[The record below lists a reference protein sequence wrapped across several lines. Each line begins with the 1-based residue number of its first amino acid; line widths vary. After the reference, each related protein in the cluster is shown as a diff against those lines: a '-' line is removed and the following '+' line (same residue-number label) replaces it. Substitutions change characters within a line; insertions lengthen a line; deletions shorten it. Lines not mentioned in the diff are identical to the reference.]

1 MSINRLNMKSIKTKI
16 ILLFAGLLL
25 AVTISLFYQNYSSQ
39 KKDSLQ
45 FAEQKI
51 QTLSE
56 MLAFSVGAGLSE
68 NNFDIVSTALAWA
81 KKDNQVVFIDILD
94 ESNSSLFSVNPNN
107 IKVDEKFIQSKTQVE
122 TTEMNISIHS
132 PIIYK
137 GKNFGDIIMVYSLQK
152 INDEIMNRAY
162 FSFLISIILF
172 IVGLFI
178 TYFITKIVVKQIIHL
193 KDIAI
198 KVEDGDLT
206 VKVDVDSNDEIG
218 QLAEALRK
226 MIHSIKTSTDLLF
239 NEKSKAEKA
248 MQEAEFQKQKFAE
261 QSNYLSD
268 KVDNM
273 LSEINKFSEG
283 DLTINLVSEKEDEV
297 GKLYKGFNLAIL
309 NIKSMILNVSNAVE
323 ETTTTCNEISSSTE
337 QMATGTQMQ
346 RDQTEEVV
354 TAIEEMTK
362 TIIETTKNTSL
373 AAEAAKVAGS
383 NANEGGAVVKQ
394 TIEGMNRIAIVVNK
408 SAETIQSLG
417 KSSSG
422 IGEIIQVID
431 DIAAQTNLLALN
443 AAIEAARAGEQGRG
457 FAVVA
462 DEVRKLAER
471 TTKATKEIAVM
482 IKQIQKNTEEAVAS
496 MHEGTYEVE
505 KGKELADKAGK
516 SLTQIIKSSEQV
528 VDLSIQ
534 VASASEE
541 QSVTAEHISESISS
555 ISTITNENASGINQ
569 VAKALTD
576 LNKMT
581 SNLHELL
588 LNFKCG
594 DNTNTTKMKKQLS
607 LHHFAKS

>member
-1 MSINRLNMKSIKTKI
+1 MNILSLKVKSIKTKI
-16 ILLFAGLLL
+16 TLIFAGLLL
-25 AVTISLFYQNYSSQ
+25 TGTVFAFYQNYTSQ
-39 KKDSLQ
+39 KNDSLQ
-45 FAEQKI
+45 FAQQKI

-107 IKVDEKFIQSKTQVE
+107 IKVDEKEIQSKAQIE
-122 TTEMNISIHS
+122 TTEKNVSIHS

-137 GKNFGDIIMVYSLQK
+137 GKNYGDIIMVYSLQK

-162 FSFLISIILF
+162 FSLLASVLLF
-172 IVGLFI
+172 IGGLFI
-178 TYFITKIVVKQIIHL
+178 TYFISKIIAKQIIHL
-193 KDIAI
+193 KDTAI
-198 KVEDGDLT
+198 KVGDGNLDLE
-206 VKVDVDSNDEIG
+206 VNVDSNDEIG
-218 QLAEALRK
+218 KLAEALKK
-226 MIHSIKTSTDLLF
+226 MIYNIKTASDSLF
-239 NEKSKAEKA
+239 NEKSKAETATK
-248 MQEAEFQKQKFAE
+248 EAEFQKQKFAD
-261 QSNYLSD
+261 QSDYLAD
-268 KVDNM
+268 KIDNM
-273 LSEINKFSEG
+273 LIEINKFAEG
-283 DLTINLVSEKEDEV
+283 DLTINLLTEKEDEV
-297 GKLYKGFNLAIL
+297 GKLYKGFNTATQ

-323 ETTTTCNEISSSTE
+323 ETKAACGEISSSTE
-337 QMATGTQMQ
+337 QMASGTKFQ

-362 TIIETTKNTSL
+362 TIFETTKNTSL
-373 AAEAAKVAGS
+373 AAEAAKIAG
-383 NANEGGAVVKQ
+383 NTANEGGEVVKQ
-394 TIEGMNRIAIVVNK
+394 TIEGMNRISIVVNK

-417 KSSSG
+417 ISSSG

-471 TTKATKEIAVM
+471 TTKATKEIAIM
-482 IKQIQKNTEEAVAS
+482 IKQIQKNTEVAVAS
-496 MHEGTYEVE
+496 MREGTNEVE

-528 VDLSIQ
+528 VDLSVQ

-541 QSVTAEHISESISS
+541 QSATAEHISKSISN
-555 ISTITNENASGINQ
+555 IGTITNESASGIQQ
-569 VAKALTD
+569 VAKALSN
-576 LNKMT
+576 LNRMT
-581 SNLHELL
+581 TNLHELL
-588 LNFKCG
+588 SNFKCG
-594 DNTNTTKMKKQLS
+594 DNSNTTKMKKQLS
-607 LHHFAKS
+607 SHHFVKS